1 MVHLFGYGQTGIEV
15 ISQTI
20 QSTKALKSLYFEM
33 ISRER
38 IDDEYKISVA
48 IVKCN
53 LSPYQTYLQSV
64 LDDGGRGPE
73 VLYRANKNNT
83 Y

>member
-1 MVHLFGYGQTGIEV
+1 
-15 ISQTI
+15 
-20 QSTKALKSLYFEM
+20 M

-38 IDDEYKISVA
+38 IEDEYKISVG

-64 LDDGGRGPE
+64 LDGGGRGPE
-73 VLYRANKNNT
+73 VLYRSNKNKNQAIISPN
-83 Y
+83 